1 MLIVFLTISVSLILA
16 TIFVVAFIWSAKS
29 GQYDDLVT
37 PAHRVLLDNN
47 EKIIKKAEKIRED
60 DKHGDRD

>member
-1 MLIVFLTISVSLILA
+1 MLIVILTISVSLLLA

-37 PAHRVLLDNN
+37 PAHRALLDDK
-47 EKIIKKAEKIRED
+47 EKIFNKADKNTED
-60 DKHGDRD
+60 EKHGD